1 MTISAALVMKLRQD
15 SGAGMMDCKKALIA
29 TGGDMEK
36 AILELRKAGQAH
48 KKADRIAAEGM
59 VSIAHST
66 DKCTA
71 TIVEINSETDF
82 AARAEGFVV
91 FANGVAQTALN
102 SKAPTIEAL
111 AGEVLEG
118 SNTKIEQARQELV
131 GVIGE
136 NIQLRRLAHV
146 HADAGVVGVY
156 LHGSRIGVV
165 VALKG
170 GDESLAKDIAMHVAA
185 ARPMVVSADQ
195 VPADA
200 IAKEREVFTA
210 QAQES
215 GKPQDIIDR
224 MIEGRISKFVDEIA
238 LLAQPFVKNPD
249 IKVGQHLKNKQAE
262 VLSFV
267 RFEVGEGIEKKEDN
281 FVEEVMAQVR
291 EQ

>member
-1 MTISAALVMKLRQD
+1 MTVSAAMVMKLRQL
-15 SGAGMMDCKKALIA
+15 SGAGMMACKKVLIA
-29 TGGDMEK
+29 TNGDIEQ
-36 AILELRKAGQAH
+36 AILELRKSGQAQ

-59 VSIAHST
+59 IAIAQSK
-66 DKCTA
+66 DKHVV

-102 SKAPTIEAL
+102 TKVSTIEAL
-111 AGEVLEG
+111 AEEVLEG
-118 SNTKIEQARQELV
+118 SQTKIEQARQELV
-131 GVIGE
+131 AVIGE

-146 HADAGVVGVY
+146 HSDDGVVGFY
-156 LHGSRIGVV
+156 LHGTRIGVV
-165 VALKG
+165 VALKN

-195 VPADA
+195 VSADA

-224 MIEGRISKFVDEIA
+224 MIDGRISKFVDEIA
-238 LLAQPFVKNPD
+238 LLSQPFVKDPN
-249 IKVGQHLKNKQAE
+249 IKVGQYLKDKQAE